1 MPPANGRAVRAI
13 LGFGLVYPARD
24 RPCSAEATVPGGG
37 YPPLLLRHG
46 LGGFGLQ
53 AKNCQLGTAYGGESN
68 CIIKT

>member
-46 LGGFGLQ
+46 LGGSPFKPKIANSEL
-53 AKNCQLGTAYGGESN
+53 LTAEN
-68 CIIKT
+68 PTV